1 MEKVPPWSPMPA
13 PLTCKWLWQGI
24 SGEDLNKEL
33 EKFAEDMRKNA
44 INKLSRDGKLNI
56 QKKDGAVWFHYK
68 EDAGESA
75 RSVQPDIDALLL
87 AQPACHVAL
96 LVGAKCSAGVSPSP
110 ALKACPC
117 YWRACACTG

>member
-1 MEKVPPWSPMPA
+1 MPA
-13 PLTCKWLWQGI
+13 PLTCKCLWQGI
-24 SGEDLNKEL
+24 SGADLNKEL
-33 EKFAEDMRKNA
+33 EKFAED
-44 INKLSRDGKLNI
+44 KLNI